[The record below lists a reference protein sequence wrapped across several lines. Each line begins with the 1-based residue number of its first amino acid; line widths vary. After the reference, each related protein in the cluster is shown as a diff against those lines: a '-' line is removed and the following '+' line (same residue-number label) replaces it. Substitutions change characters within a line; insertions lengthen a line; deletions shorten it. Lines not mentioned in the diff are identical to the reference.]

1 MKNFSVWSRTRSR
14 PKKCRLRNTAAAP
27 TETAHKAPTSYKKA
41 FAETALASKAL
52 TATAPSHSNIIQV
65 KNNKSIL

>member
-1 MKNFSVWSRTRSR
+1 MEPEPEP
-14 PKKCRLRNTAAAP
+14 PKKVPAP
-27 TETAHKAPTSYKKA
+27 QHCGSTYGNSTQSAYGPSYKKA